1 MKAKTDMRKTMKD
14 ALASQ
19 SEEERKQKSRFITA
33 SLCNLPEYKGAK
45 TILSYVSMAEE
56 VSTLEFIKSSLSIG
70 KTVIVPVVDNK
81 TEILTFHEIRSEDE
95 LAPGYK
101 GIPEPKSCKCVF
113 PHQKIDL
120 AILPGLAFDEKGGRL
135 GRGKGMFDKCIGE
148 LACPKIALSF
158 DFQMVASVPAVSHD
172 LPVDIVIT
180 EKRVIRASR

>member
-1 MKAKTDMRKTMKD
+1 MKAKKDMRKAMKD

-19 SEEERKQKSRFITA
+19 PDAEQKQKSRLITA
-33 SLCNLPEYKGAK
+33 SLCSLLEYKSAK
-45 TILSYVSMAEE
+45 TILSYVSMDEE
-56 VSTLEFIKSSLSIG
+56 VSTKELIKYSLSIG
-70 KTVIVPVVDNK
+70 KTVVVPAVDNK
-81 TEILTFHEIRSEDE
+81 TETLTFHELKSTSE

-101 GIPEPKSCKCVF
+101 GILEPKSPKCVF

-148 LACPKIALSF
+148 LACQKIALSF
-158 DFQMVASVPAVSHD
+158 DFQVVASVPVSSRD